1 MNTISETDTITID
14 LSSSSRRCGSCQL
27 CCRLLPVLAL
37 DKGANT
43 RCAHQRTGKGC
54 TVYRTRWMPTE
65 CHVWS
70 CRWLVDSATAGL
82 HRPDRSHYVIDV
94 MPDMIGID
102 QHDGTVHDVAVVQ
115 VWVDPNFPHAHRDPG
130 LRRYLERVAET
141 DRTPA
146 LVRGTGPDT
155 GLVLIAPSL
164 NTSGEWQEITSQMRP
179 GYTNRFVDK
188 LAGR

>member
-1 MNTISETDTITID
+1 MNTISETDSISID
-14 LSSSSRRCGSCQL
+14 LSATSRRCGSCQL

-37 DKGANT
+37 SKGANT
-43 RCAHQRTGKGC
+43 RCAYQRTGKGC
-54 TVYRTRWMPTE
+54 TVYRTRQMPAE

-70 CRWLVDSATAGL
+70 CRWLVDPATASL

-102 QHDGTVHDVAVVQ
+102 ENGVTRDCMVVQ
-115 VWVDPNFPHAHRDPG
+115 VWVDPNFPNAHRDPA
-130 LRRYLERVAET
+130 LRRYLEALAET
-141 DRTPA
+141 DRMPA
-146 LVRGTGPDT
+146 LVRCGSV

-164 NTSGEWQEITSQMRP
+164 NTSGEWQEIRSQVRG
-179 GYTNRFVDK
+179 GYTNRFVEK